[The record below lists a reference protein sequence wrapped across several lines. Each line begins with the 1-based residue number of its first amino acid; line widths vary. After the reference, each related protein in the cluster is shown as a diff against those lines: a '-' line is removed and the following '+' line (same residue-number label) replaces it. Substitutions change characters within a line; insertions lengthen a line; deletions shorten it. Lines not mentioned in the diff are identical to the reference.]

1 MLFVIQKAILDWKY
15 LDVYKTKHFAIKK
28 KNQNYRVF
36 FHVIRTT
43 FANQTFSQNNLHTRE
58 KLYEKEM
65 EKTKCDRY
73 QLTVTLEK

>member
-1 MLFVIQKAILDWKY
+1 MFKQKC
-15 LDVYKTKHFAIKK
+15 YKEKRTKNIVF
-28 KNQNYRVF
+28 F
-36 FHVIRTT
+36 FHVNRTT